1 MRKIKQLSLVLFI
14 FSVLAFS
21 YPLTQVFAQDGGQC
35 DSNPACDPTSGTCC
49 NQCDSNPAC
58 VTSDLNAIPCCSTN
72 DRSGPPGDMR
82 GDHRGDRGDHRGPP
96 DGGDPYAKQC
106 KDWKE
111 KGSPLG
117 IHTVLN
123 IVMMALMTTGTH
135 QAMKEIRMRS
145 NARNGSKKDPPLG
158 IHTVLSIAHKSG

>member
-21 YPLTQVFAQDGGQC
+21 YPLTQVFAQGGGQC

-111 KGSPLG
+111 KGSP
-117 IHTVLN
+117 
-123 IVMMALMTTGTH
+123 AWDTH
-135 QAMKEIRMRS
+135 SVKHCNDGPDDHGNPPGHEGDPYAKQCEEWKQK
-145 NARNGSKKDPPLG
+145 GSPSWDT
-158 IHTVLSIAHKSG
+158 HSVEHCS